1 MNRVL
6 LIVLCAFVVGCSS
19 SKPKGG
25 LEHTISSGILLLEAK
40 EYEQFVRMMIPPGKL
55 AEFEKEGLTVPRI
68 AEGYK
73 KFQGEQVLKALRQL
87 DGQTPKLSEDGSLAT
102 FAVPKELDPN
112 GKGFMY
118 FVMIDG
124 KWYAKD

>member
-73 KFQGEQVLKALRQL
+73 KFQGEQALNMLKEI
-87 DGQTPKLSEDGSLAT
+87 DGQTPELSADGLLAT
-102 FAVPKELDPN
+102 FTFPKELDPN
-112 GKGFMY
+112 GKGLLY
-118 FVMIDG
+118 FVKIDG
-124 KWYAKD
+124 RWYARE